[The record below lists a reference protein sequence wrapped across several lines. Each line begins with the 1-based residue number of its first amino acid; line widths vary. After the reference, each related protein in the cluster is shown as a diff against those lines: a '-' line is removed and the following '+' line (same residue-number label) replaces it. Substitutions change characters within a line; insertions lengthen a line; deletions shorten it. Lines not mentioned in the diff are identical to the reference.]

1 MEDSEWIK
9 SFEFLSIERL
19 ARYRGEINRRGE
31 GLGAEESDSS
41 VSRGTKELGPAIF
54 VHPSFHNAWD
64 WLRGVGKPNY

>member
-9 SFEFLSIERL
+9 SFEFYQSKDWRVTEAKSIV
-19 ARYRGEINRRGE
+19 RGE

-64 WLRGVGKPNY
+64 WLRCVGKPNY